1 MCILGFVNIILDAY
15 TLTEMDENRYR
26 DLVNFLQSPV
36 HKRIWPKWITQVK
49 DSQKKRNVKTNFRAM
64 ANGTVQRAGFMVQND
79 QLYKKV
85 FKDKK
90 TKTLGAP
97 RLVVKA
103 KEMQKYLKIVH
114 DKAGHVGVGNT
125 RRNCIKEDSLKIWWK
140 GINDDIEKYKKNC
153 SICIKCGVTAKKSG
167 ELQSNVPPKKHSLLR
182 EWIIRMSVL

>member
-64 ANGTVQRAGFMVQND
+64 ANGTVQTAGFMVQND

-103 KEMQKYLKIVH
+103 KEMQKYL
-114 DKAGHVGVGNT
+114 
-125 RRNCIKEDSLKIWWK
+125 
-140 GINDDIEKYKKNC
+140 
-153 SICIKCGVTAKKSG
+153 
-167 ELQSNVPPKKHSLLR
+167 
-182 EWIIRMSVL
+182 